1 MSVIL
6 QPQVDFGLTRQLSN
20 HLDVAT
26 YYVQAKVYDV
36 DGVLIDTT
44 NLTDKGGQRFSR
56 RWRVPV
62 DRSGQGAYISIITSV
77 YTDSGYTTKS
87 DNYGD
92 EENTYL
98 VFDRVLGARGGGSGG
113 GNLDIGTIRRVVAEE
128 LEKALPEEVEDEPEE
143 VEIEKPDTTTPKL
156 DQLTKDIASL
166 QTAIAKIPT
175 DTLDLSDIKQA
186 METIYGAVEDKE
198 VTPPTDL
205 TPTLQAIDSL
215 AIDVLQQVEGL
226 RQFVA
231 GTETELKKTI
241 VETISDNMQNTEFV
255 TDFQVRPKR
264 KLPSNPQTEQPAYDM
279 SKLAS

>member
-1 MSVIL
+1 MSIIL

-205 TPTLQAIDSL
+205 TPTLEAIDSL

-264 KLPSNPQTEQPAYDM
+264 KLPSNPQTEQPAYDIN
-279 SKLAS
+279 KLSM

>member
-1 MSVIL
+1 MSIIL

-20 HLDVAT
+20 HLDAAT

-36 DGVLIDTT
+36 DGVLIDTA

-128 LEKALPEEVEDEPEE
+128 LEKALPEEVEEEPEE

-186 METIYGAVEDKE
+186 METIYGAIEDKE

-205 TPTLQAIDSL
+205 TPALEAIDLL

-264 KLPSNPQTEQPAYDM
+264 KLPSNPQTEQPAYDIN
-279 SKLAS
+279 KLAS

>member
-62 DRSGQGAYISIITSV
+62 DRSGQGAYISIVTSV

-98 VFDRVLGARGGGSGG
+98 VFDRVSGSRGGGSGG
-113 GNLDIGTIRRVVAEE
+113 GNIDIGTIRRVVAEE

-198 VTPPTDL
+198 VTPATDL
-205 TPTLQAIDSL
+205 TPTLEAIDSL

-264 KLPSNPQTEQPAYDM
+264 KLPSNPQTEQPAYDIN
-279 SKLAS
+279 KLSM

>member
-6 QPQVDFGLTRQLSN
+6 QPQSSFPIVRQISN
-20 HLDVAT
+20 HLDAT
-26 YYVQAKVYDV
+26 VYYVRAVV
-36 DGVLIDTT
+36 RNADGDTIDTV
-44 NLTDKGGQRFSR
+44 NLTSQGSQRYQSR
-56 RWRVPV
+56 YRVPV
-62 DRSGQGAYISIITSV
+62 DSSGQGAYISIVTSV

-98 VFDRVLGARGGGSGG
+98 VFDRVSGSRGGGSGG
-113 GNLDIGTIRRVVAEE
+113 GNIDIGTIRRVVAEE
-128 LEKALPEEVEDEPEE
+128 LDKALPEEVEDEPEE

-205 TPTLQAIDSL
+205 TPTLEAIDSL

-255 TDFQVRPKR
+255 TDFQVRLKR
-264 KLPSNPQTEQPAYDM
+264 KLPSNPQMEQPAYDIN
-279 SKLAS
+279 KLSM